1 MHVNPETLIWTY
13 QSVRQNLI
21 TVERMFSRYTLN
33 GQDLQQLIDVVL
45 PEEGSLC
52 VTDLLGASLGIR
64 FDQERTVGR
73 N

>member
-1 MHVNPETLIWTY
+1 
-13 QSVRQNLI
+13 
-21 TVERMFSRYTLN
+21 MFSRYTLN